1 MTSNPKPLNSTLQRG
16 ARSGFTL
23 VEVLIALGVLG
34 VMSGGCFVGFNSI
47 NAYACSSRLYSEAQT
62 AAQNQIDLI
71 LSREPFDVMVAPK
84 KIPLE
89 LMTAAELAALNPPLA
104 TSPPS
109 SSNIYYPYYKDTT
122 TGLLAKQAFIY
133 TDPTKIDTTT
143 GLPSVVVTGT
153 LTTEITDLGVTPPPA
168 PDNDSMTLE
177 GVTTNLNSRRAT
189 VKVTYYYRKPPKSD
203 GTPDPYTVAMDT
215 IRTADR

>member
-1 MTSNPKPLNSTLQRG
+1 MLLVIIVTSDPKPSNLTLLRRNR
-16 ARSGFTL
+16 AAFTL

-71 LSREPFDVMVAPK
+71 LSREPFDVMVSPT

-89 LMTAAELAALNPPLA
+89 LMTVAELAALNPPLA

-109 SSNIYYPYYKDTT
+109 SSNPYYPYYRDAD
-122 TGLLAKQAFIY
+122 GLLAKNAFIY
-133 TDPTKIDTTT
+133 TDPTKVDIKT
-143 GLPSVVVTGT
+143 GLPSVVVTGI
-153 LTTEITDLGVTPPPA
+153 LTTQITDLRLITPVPP
-168 PDNDSMTLE
+168 DSDSMTLE
-177 GVTTNLNSRRAT
+177 GITTKLNSRQAT
-189 VKVTYYYRKPPKSD
+189 VKVNYYYRNPK
-203 GTPDPYTVAMDT
+203 PYTVAMDT